1 MQDRTLTLIQDD
13 GKEIVC
19 DILFTYH
26 YEKLNKDY
34 VVFQVRGNNE
44 VSAAAYH
51 PTEGGNGSLERI
63 ETDEEWELLEDLLED
78 YSNSLEFSSLEEELR
93 EYAKVNNVPIIQD
106 EGLSMLEMVIRLHKP
121 KNILEIGTA
130 IGYSAIR
137 MAKVCGSNVYTIER
151 NETMENEAI
160 KNVEKANLSNQIHL
174 IYKDALEAYDL
185 VSNVEFDMIFIDAAK
200 AQYMKFFNLYT
211 PLLKKGGV
219 VVCDNMAFHGLVE
232 LINDEKAYMSQSRS
246 VRGLIRKMAAFHDEL
261 LKMRII
267 IHHYMKLVMVLQYQ

>member
-1 MQDRTLTLIQDD
+1 M
-13 GKEIVC
+13 KS
-19 DILFTYH
+19 
-26 YEKLNKDY
+26 N
-34 VVFQVRGNNE
+34 
-44 VSAAAYH
+44 
-51 PTEGGNGSLERI
+51 I
-63 ETDEEWELLEDLLED
+63 E

-93 EYAKVNNVPIIQD
+93 EYAKLNNVPIIQD

-137 MAKVCGSNVYTIER
+137 MAKVCGSNIYTIER

-160 KNVEKANLSNQIHL
+160 KNVNKANLSDQIHL

-185 VSNVEFDMIFIDAAK
+185 VSNIEFDMIFIDAAK

-211 PLLKKGGV
+211 PLLKRGGV

-232 LINDEKAYMSQSRS
+232 LINDEKAYMEQSRS

-261 LKMRII
+261 LKNEDYYTSLYEVGDGIAI
-267 IHHYMKLVMVLQYQ
+267 SVKK

>member
-1 MQDRTLTLIQDD
+1 MVVVDL
-13 GKEIVC
+13 V
-19 DILFTYH
+19 ILARVAMKTNI
-26 YEKLNKDY
+26 L
-34 VVFQVRGNNE
+34 
-44 VSAAAYH
+44 
-51 PTEGGNGSLERI
+51 
-63 ETDEEWELLEDLLED
+63 
-78 YSNSLEFSSLEEELR
+78 YSNTLKFSSLEEELR
-93 EYAKVNNVPIIQD
+93 EYAKLNNVPIIQD

-232 LINDEKAYMSQSRS
+232 LINDEKAYMEQSRS

-261 LKMRII
+261 LKNEDYYTSLYEVGDGIAI
-267 IHHYMKLVMVLQYQ
+267 SVKK

>member
-1 MQDRTLTLIQDD
+1 M
-13 GKEIVC
+13 KS
-19 DILFTYH
+19 
-26 YEKLNKDY
+26 N
-34 VVFQVRGNNE
+34 
-44 VSAAAYH
+44 
-51 PTEGGNGSLERI
+51 I
-63 ETDEEWELLEDLLED
+63 E

-93 EYAKVNNVPIIQD
+93 EYAKLNNVPIIQD

-232 LINDEKAYMSQSRS
+232 LINDEKAYMDQSRS
-246 VRGLIRKMAAFHDEL
+246 VRGLIRKMAVFHDEL
-261 LKMRII
+261 LKNEDYYTSLYEVGDGIAI
-267 IHHYMKLVMVLQYQ
+267 SVKK

>member
-1 MQDRTLTLIQDD
+1 
-13 GKEIVC
+13 
-19 DILFTYH
+19 
-26 YEKLNKDY
+26 
-34 VVFQVRGNNE
+34 
-44 VSAAAYH
+44 
-51 PTEGGNGSLERI
+51 
-63 ETDEEWELLEDLLED
+63 
-78 YSNSLEFSSLEEELR
+78 
-93 EYAKVNNVPIIQD
+93 
-106 EGLSMLEMVIRLHKP
+106 MLEMVIRLHKP

-160 KNVEKANLSNQIHL
+160 KNVEKANLSTQIHL

-211 PLLKKGGV
+211 PLLKRGGV

-232 LINDEKAYMSQSRS
+232 LINDEKAYMEQSRS

-261 LKMRII
+261 LKNEDYYTSLYEVGDGIAI
-267 IHHYMKLVMVLQYQ
+267 SVKK

>member
-1 MQDRTLTLIQDD
+1 M
-13 GKEIVC
+13 KS
-19 DILFTYH
+19 
-26 YEKLNKDY
+26 N
-34 VVFQVRGNNE
+34 
-44 VSAAAYH
+44 
-51 PTEGGNGSLERI
+51 I
-63 ETDEEWELLEDLLED
+63 E

-93 EYAKVNNVPIIQD
+93 EYAKLNNVPIIQD

-211 PLLKKGGV
+211 PLLKRGGV

-232 LINDEKAYMSQSRS
+232 LINDEKAYMEQSRS

-261 LKMRII
+261 LKNEDYYTSLYEVGDGIAI
-267 IHHYMKLVMVLQYQ
+267 SVKK

>member
-1 MQDRTLTLIQDD
+1 M
-13 GKEIVC
+13 KS
-19 DILFTYH
+19 
-26 YEKLNKDY
+26 N
-34 VVFQVRGNNE
+34 
-44 VSAAAYH
+44 
-51 PTEGGNGSLERI
+51 I
-63 ETDEEWELLEDLLED
+63 E

-93 EYAKVNNVPIIQD
+93 EYAKLNNVPIIQD

-232 LINDEKAYMSQSRS
+232 LINDEKAYMEQSRS
-246 VRGLIRKMAAFHDEL
+246 VRGLIRKMAVFHDEL
-261 LKMRII
+261 LKNEDYYTSLYEVGDGIAI
-267 IHHYMKLVMVLQYQ
+267 SVKK

>member
-1 MQDRTLTLIQDD
+1 MDVADL
-13 GKEIVC
+13 V
-19 DILFTYH
+19 ILA
-26 YEKLNKDY
+26 
-34 VVFQVRGNNE
+34 R
-44 VSAAAYH
+44 AAKMKS
-51 PTEGGNGSLERI
+51 NI
-63 ETDEEWELLEDLLED
+63 E

-93 EYAKVNNVPIIQD
+93 EYAKLNNVPIIQD

-211 PLLKKGGV
+211 PLLKRGGV

-232 LINDEKAYMSQSRS
+232 LINDEKAYMEQSRS

-261 LKMRII
+261 LKNEDYYTSLYEVGDGIAI
-267 IHHYMKLVMVLQYQ
+267 SVKK